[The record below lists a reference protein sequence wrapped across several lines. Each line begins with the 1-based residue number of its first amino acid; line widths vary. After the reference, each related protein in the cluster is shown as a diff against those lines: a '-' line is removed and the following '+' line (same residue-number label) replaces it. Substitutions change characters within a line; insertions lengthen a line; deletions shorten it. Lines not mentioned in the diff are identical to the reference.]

1 MIRFSSL
8 LVALAACV
16 FSLAVLQADIP
27 RPEYP
32 VGRGDKCVE
41 PTEVMRRDHFRFL
54 RHQRDDTVHRGIR
67 TSKHSLIGC
76 VECHAVR
83 DSDGSY
89 FPLDDKGQFCSSCH
103 EYSAVKIDCF
113 ACHAAVPDL

>member
-1 MIRFSSL
+1 MTRFSSL

-83 DSDGSY
+83 DSGGSY
-89 FPLDDKGQFCSSCH
+89 FPVDAKGQFCSSCH
-103 EYSAVKIDCF
+103 QYSAVKIDCF